1 MRTTLKA
8 LVGSRIVV
16 SIVDAE
22 NKVLASSTST
32 IRGMKPEA
40 SEKGNHSLVLDVSP
54 LQDVLVGLASGKEY
68 PLVIARPQ
76 AWLATVVRERQTRPA
91 AITA

>member
-1 MRTTLKA
+1 MKTSLKA

-16 SIVDAE
+16 AIVDAAG
-22 NKVLASSTST
+22 KTLASASST
-32 IRGMKPEA
+32 IKGMKPEA
-40 SEKGNHSLVLDVSP
+40 SEKGNHSLVLDAGP
-54 LQDVLVGLASGKEY
+54 FPDVAVTLASGSEH

-76 AWLATVVRERQTRPA
+76 AWLATTPRVRPAKPA